1 MAAPNRIT
9 PPAVPSEK
17 FWPHGWWRLMDRRI
31 GIIPL
36 PVFVMLVG
44 VIGAFMAQGKLPS
57 EISVAICVLAVGGC
71 FCAEIGKRI
80 PVVKHIGGAIIFT
93 TFVPACLAHY
103 GLLPMQLETYVANFA
118 NSTKVLYLFIAL
130 ITVGSI
136 MSMDRTVLIQGF
148 VKIFVPLAAGS
159 VVAAVVGT
167 SVGALL
173 GLGAKDTFY
182 YIVVPIMAGGIGE
195 GAIPLSIGYS
205 EIMNSAQGA
214 EFARVIP
221 PVMFGSLTAVALA
234 GLLNTMGKRYPHL
247 TGEGRLQP
255 GATDELAGKAEE
267 AAALSAVD
275 IGQVAAAGI
284 SVVSLY
290 LLGLLFHSLVGLP
303 APVGMLFIA
312 VAMKL
317 AQAASP
323 ELQQGSKFV
332 YKFTNTALTYPMLFA
347 VGLTFMPWDTLVAA
361 LAWRNLLTIACTVA
375 TLMATGFVVGRWVN
389 LYPIEAA
396 IVNGCH
402 SGQGSS
408 GDVAILTAANRMQMM
423 PFAQIATRI
432 GGAFT
437 VTLALIALAHG
448 W

>member
-1 MAAPNRIT
+1 
-9 PPAVPSEK
+9 
-17 FWPHGWWRLMDRRI
+17 MDRRI

-36 PVFVMLVG
+36 PVFVLLVG

-71 FCAEIGKRI
+71 FFAEIGKRI
-80 PVVKHIGGAIIFT
+80 PVVKHVGGAIIFT

-148 VKIFVPLAAGS
+148 LKIFVPLAAGS

-205 EIMNSAQGA
+205 EILKSTQGA

-234 GLLNTMGKRYPHL
+234 GLLNAMGKRYPHL
-247 TGEGRLQP
+247 TGNGRLQP

-267 AAALSAVD
+267 AAVLSVVD

-284 SVVSLY
+284 SVISLY

-312 VAMKL
+312 VAVKL
-317 AQAASP
+317 AQVASP

-332 YKFTNTALTYPMLFA
+332 YKFTNTALTFPMLFA

-375 TLMATGFVVGRWVN
+375 SLMATGFVVARWVN

-396 IVNGCH
+396 IVNACH

-432 GGAFT
+432 GGAIT

>member
-1 MAAPNRIT
+1 
-9 PPAVPSEK
+9 
-17 FWPHGWWRLMDRRI
+17 MDRRI
-31 GIIPL
+31 GVVPL
-36 PVFVMLVG
+36 PVWIMLVVVLG
-44 VIGAFMAQGKLPS
+44 IFMAKGKLSS

-71 FCAEIGKRI
+71 FCGEIGKRI

-93 TFVPACLAHY
+93 TFVPAGLAYY
-103 GLLPMQLETYVANFA
+103 GLLPVQLQAYVANFA
-118 NSTKVLYLFIAL
+118 KSTQVLYLFIAL

-148 VKIFVPLAAGS
+148 IKIFVPLAIGS
-159 VVAAVVGT
+159 VVAAGVGT
-167 SVGALL
+167 TVGWLL

-205 EIMNSAQGA
+205 EIMKTTQGA

-234 GLLNTMGKRYPHL
+234 GLLNRMGKKYPHL

-255 GATDELAGKAEE
+255 GGDENEFAAKAEE
-267 AAALSAVD
+267 AASVSVVD
-275 IGQVAAAGI
+275 IGQVAAAAI
-284 SVVSLY
+284 SVISLY
-290 LLGLLFHSLVGLP
+290 ILGLLVHSLVGLP

-312 VAMKL
+312 VAVKL

-332 YKFTNTALTYPMLFA
+332 YKFTNMALTFPMLFA
-347 VGLTFMPWDTLVAA
+347 VGLSFMPWETLMAA
-361 LAWRNLLTIACTVA
+361 LAWRNLVTIACTVA

-389 LYPIEAA
+389 IYPIEAA
-396 IVNGCH
+396 IVNACH

-432 GGAFT
+432 GGAIT
-437 VTLALIALAHG
+437 VTLALIALAKLG
-448 W
+448 